1 MKNYNCGTCGP
12 RNQKYKRTF
21 CLNLPDYLI
30 VEFIDKNSVNFNDNI
45 SLPLYNG
52 QKIFYQYLAGI
63 YKFKTDNVTSFVAV
77 IKNGNTYNFCVDDKL
92 EPCPPD
98 YINLDCPSL
107 VLFKKI

>member
-1 MKNYNCGTCGP
+1 MEFSENKIEEVKKIVEN
-12 RNQKYKRTF
+12 KYKTKY
-21 CLNLPDYLI
+21 PDKLSRYEHILG
-30 VEFIDKNSVNFNDNI
+30 VAKMC
-45 SLPLYNG
+45 
-52 QKIFYQYLAGI
+52 KYLAGI

-107 VLFKKI
+107 VIFKKI